1 MSEVNS
7 KKEFSTKLKNE
18 AFLQF
23 ADKSSM
29 GVLIIHQGLLTYF
42 NKRFQEI
49 FGYSKKEIQ
58 TWKKLEYFKIIHPED
73 QKDLFEKIRI
83 EDKQNSVLRFRGVK
97 KNGDI
102 ILIENYICRIKFN
115 NKYMYLSSYYPLEE
129 KLNEVH
135 IPKLIKTKEEKK
147 IVANYHPNLIKFIE
161 DNNIKFEIIKYSSYR
176 EED

>member
-7 KKEFSTKLKNE
+7 RNEFSTKLRNE

-29 GVLIIHQGLLTYF
+29 GVLIIHRGLPTYF
-42 NKRFQEI
+42 NKRFREI

-58 TWKKLEYFKIIHPED
+58 SWKKLEYFKIIHPED

-83 EDKQNSVLRFRGVK
+83 EDKQSAILRFRGVK

-102 ILIENYICRIKFN
+102 IPIENYICRIKFN

-129 KLNEVH
+129 KLSEVH
-135 IPKLIKTKEEKK
+135 IPKVIKTKEEKK
-147 IVANYHPNLIKFIE
+147 IIVDYHPNLIKFLE
-161 DNNIKFEIIKYSSYR
+161 ENEIKFKIIIRSFYR
-176 EED
+176 EEN